1 MTLRQILKRLSP
13 FWLLNVPGWIVAS
26 SIIYLMFRAT
36 AERPDIVLNY
46 VLLNY
51 PLGLLLT
58 SGLRF
63 LYQRLYLKSNSF
75 AFLAIMATVWSSLG
89 AALWLGVGE
98 GIIRLLNLIPD
109 MPEASLSQFLIRVIF
124 ERGFILFIWS
134 ALYFGIKFWRDLQE
148 QKMRLMQQ
156 SMLTHQA
163 QLQMLRY
170 QLNPH
175 FLFNA
180 LNSIRALIAEDASRA
195 ERMVTE
201 LSEFLR
207 YTLLNKNLQDVKF
220 SDELEAIR
228 SYFVIEKI
236 RFEDRLEID
245 FEIEPQTQ
253 SFQIPGFL
261 IHPLVE
267 NAIKYGMQTSP
278 IPLRIKIK
286 SCVKDSQFR
295 IEVVNTGK
303 WLPENE
309 SHENGTGMGLK
320 NVRER
325 LRQRYGPDQRLEIW
339 HEDSSVHARV
349 EILPHVED

>member
-1 MTLRQILKRLSP
+1 MILRQILKRISP
-13 FWLLNVPGWIVAS
+13 FWLLNITAWIAAG
-26 SIIYLMFRAT
+26 SIIYFVFRAI
-36 AERPDIVLNY
+36 AERPDTILKY

-58 SGLRF
+58 SGLRY
-63 LYQRLYLKSNSF
+63 LYRRLYLKSTSF
-75 AFLAIMATVWSSLG
+75 AFLAIMAIVFSTLG
-89 AALWLGVGE
+89 AALWLGIGE
-98 GIIRLLNLIPD
+98 ALIRGFNLIPD
-109 MPEASLSQFLIRVIF
+109 GPPASVAQFISQMIF
-124 ERGFILFIWS
+124 ERGFILFSWS
-134 ALYFGIKFWRDLQE
+134 ALYFGVKFWRDLQE
-148 QKMRLMQQ
+148 QKVKLMQQ

-201 LSEFLR
+201 LAEFLR

-220 SDELEAIR
+220 SDELEAIK

-245 FEIEPQTQ
+245 FEIEPQTE

-286 SCVKDSQFR
+286 SCVEDSQFR

-339 HEDSSVHARV
+339 QEDGNVHALV
-349 EILPHVED
+349 EIRPHLED